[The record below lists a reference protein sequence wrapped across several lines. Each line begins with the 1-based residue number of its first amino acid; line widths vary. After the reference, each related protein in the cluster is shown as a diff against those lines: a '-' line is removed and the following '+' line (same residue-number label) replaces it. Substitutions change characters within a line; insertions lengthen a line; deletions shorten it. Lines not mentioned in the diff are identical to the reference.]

1 MAAPRPLSPGT
12 LPDDRV
18 VVGVVVGAHGT
29 DGQVRVHPDS
39 DNPQRFGPGA
49 RLIVGDRE
57 LAVERARRT
66 PDGQIVLELDGV
78 RTREDALVLRNET
91 VYVPA
96 SDVPRLPPDT
106 YYHYQ
111 LLDMTV
117 VDEAGRELGTLT
129 EIVSTGANDVY
140 VVTSGAAE
148 LLLPAVDGV
157 VLSVDLPKR
166 RMTAAVPAG
175 LEWRELR
182 PPKAKPRRRP
192 RSPHTGG

>member
-1 MAAPRPLSPGT
+1 MAAPEPLSSVT
-12 LPDDRV
+12 RPDDRV
-18 VVGVVVGAHGT
+18 VVGVVAGAHGT
-29 DGQVRVHPDS
+29 DGRVRVQPDS
-39 DNPQRFGPGA
+39 DNPQRFHPGA

-57 LAVERARRT
+57 FTVERARRT
-66 PDGQIVLELDGV
+66 PDGQIVLELDGIRV
-78 RTREDALVLRNET
+78 REDALALRNEP

-96 SDVPRLPPDT
+96 SDVPALPPDT

-117 VDEAGRELGTLT
+117 ADEAGRDLGTLT
-129 EIVSTGANDVY
+129 EILSTGANDVY
-140 VVTSGAAE
+140 VVTSGAVE

-157 VLSVDLPKR
+157 VLSVDLSKQ
-166 RMTAAVPAG
+166 RMTATVPAG

-192 RSPHTGG
+192 RKPRTGG